1 MTYGLIKGTERQ
13 GEELVF
19 TAHLYEGWAK
29 QGAND
34 NASGCAA
41 ILETARVLTKLV
53 AEGKIP
59 PLKRSVRFLFVPEIS
74 GTDAYL
80 RLNPDIKKRIFADI
94 NLDMVGEGL
103 IKNQSFFRLNQ
114 TPWSLPTWLND
125 VMASYVEWMGDSQ
138 RDAQESN
145 WQTGGVLAPTGSR
158 DPFYFLVERYSGGS
172 DHDVF
177 VDGGVRIPAVLL
189 IVWPDQWYHTSGD
202 TPDKSDPTQFKR
214 VVTISAA
221 AAEFLANAGPAE
233 AERMLAEISARRGGR
248 LGEDKGRAERLL
260 LAADA
265 ETVHAAAREARVI
278 VDQGFVREKKTVA
291 SVGFFF
297 GAADAADAAL
307 KGRLAGMD
315 SVRAAHIRSV
325 DDLYAARCK
334 ALGVRPEKAGPTK
347 DEARLAGLVP
357 VRTEKMGGLM
367 SMWNL
372 RDELRKLDYQP
383 PPSIRMAE
391 RELRNFIDGERSVL
405 DIRDAASAEYEP
417 LDLLEVEKW
426 VGIQEKLGLVTV
438 KKNRNRLSSFRR
450 LPSKAER
457 EPPRLFR
464 EELLQ
469 RRDQVHGLFELDQR
483 DLLGLGDGRE
493 AAVRI
498 PFLVDEQDG
507 RVRGHGVDGLLVGR
521 VAGGRALG
529 AALQAFDVGADDPD
543 ALLAGLGD
551 EGGGPGQLV
560 LDLDAGR
567 AHALEA
573 GAHGDDERLVGGA
586 GLGLGLERFRRRQRI
601 DVEGHLQPLHDD
613 LDGRR
618 GVALAAGG
626 DEDGQLGLGLG
637 GLAQQGGGN
646 EDEGDSDG
654 GEDRGGPMESGHGSL
669 LSAMRRAQEPM
680 LGQRP
685 GPVNPPTGREQVPAF
700 IGASSMASSRGTSSV
715 GRRPSF
721 MV

>member
-1 MTYGLIKGTERQ
+1 MNRIPPAAAFAALVAGLVLFGAVAAQDTPPRPAPSAPDILRAIVNEASGELALQNEIHLTGVNRNRQPEEFQKGYFEAAFILDKLREYGIDEAAIVDLPVDEKTAWDAESAELWIVGPDLRKIADLKEVPACLCSGSETTDTTAELVYVGPGNREEFYKDKSVEGKILLVNGPPEMARRIGVEKLGAAGLIGWSSSHPEHDRDQVGWSGIRWGEKDKPTFGFMVSQRQGQDLRDALESGQKIVVRAVVRTAQVPNYKDQMTVGLIKGTEFPD
-13 GEELVF
+13 EELVF
-19 TAHLYEGWAK
+19 TAHLFEGWAK

-34 NASGCAA
+34 NASGCTA

-59 PLKRSVRFLFVPEIS
+59 PLRRSVRFLFIPEIS

-103 IKNQSFFRLNQ
+103 IKNQSYFRLNQ

-177 VDGGVRIPAVLL
+177 VDGGVRIPAVS
-189 IVWPDQWYHTSGD
+189 INVWPDQWYHTSGD

-265 ETVHAAAREARVI
+265 KTVHAAAREARVI
-278 VDQGFVREKKTVA
+278 VGQGFVREKKTAA

-297 GAADAADAAL
+297 GAADAAGAAL
-307 KGRLAGMD
+307 KGRLAGLD
-315 SVRAAHIRSV
+315 SVRDIHLQGV
-325 DDLYAARCK
+325 DALYASRCK
-334 ALGVRPEKAGPTK
+334 ALGVKPEKAGPTK
-347 DEARLAGLVP
+347 DETRLAGLVP

-391 RELRNFIDGERSVL
+391 RELRNFIDGERSIL
-405 DIRDAASAEYEP
+405 DIRDAASAEFEP
-417 LDLLEVEKW
+417 IDLLEVEKW
-426 VGIQEKLGLVTV
+426 VGIQEKLGLVTI
-438 KKNRNRLSSFRR
+438 KK
-450 LPSKAER
+450 K
-457 EPPRLFR
+457 
-464 EELLQ
+464 
-469 RRDQVHGLFELDQR
+469 
-483 DLLGLGDGRE
+483 
-493 AAVRI
+493 
-498 PFLVDEQDG
+498 
-507 RVRGHGVDGLLVGR
+507 
-521 VAGGRALG
+521 
-529 AALQAFDVGADDPD
+529 
-543 ALLAGLGD
+543 
-551 EGGGPGQLV
+551 
-560 LDLDAGR
+560 
-567 AHALEA
+567 
-573 GAHGDDERLVGGA
+573 
-586 GLGLGLERFRRRQRI
+586 
-601 DVEGHLQPLHDD
+601 
-613 LDGRR
+613 
-618 GVALAAGG
+618 
-626 DEDGQLGLGLG
+626 
-637 GLAQQGGGN
+637 
-646 EDEGDSDG
+646 
-654 GEDRGGPMESGHGSL
+654 
-669 LSAMRRAQEPM
+669 
-680 LGQRP
+680 
-685 GPVNPPTGREQVPAF
+685 
-700 IGASSMASSRGTSSV
+700 
-715 GRRPSF
+715 
-721 MV
+721 

>member
-1 MTYGLIKGTERQ
+1 MKRTTPAAAIAAVSLSLVLLGAFAAQDTPPRPAPGAPDVLRAIVNEASGELALQNEIHLTGVNRNRKAEEYQTGYFESAFILEKLREYGIDEAAVIDLPAEDRTAWDAESAELWTVEPELAKIADLKEVPSCLCSGSESTDTTAELVYVGPGNREEFYKDKAVEGKILLVNGSPETARRIGVQKYGAAGLVGWSSSHPEFDRDEVGWSGLRPAATDRATFGFMVSERQGQALRDALERGRKIVVRAVVKTQVVADPKEQMTVGIIRGTERPD
-13 GEELVF
+13 EELVF

-34 NASGCAA
+34 NASGCTA
-41 ILETARVLTKLV
+41 ILETARVLKKLV

-59 PLKRSVRFLFVPEIS
+59 PLKRTVRFLFVPEIS

-80 RLNPDIKKRIFADI
+80 RLNPDIKKKIFADI

-103 IKNQSFFRLNQ
+103 VKNQSYFRLNQ

-202 TPDKSDPTQFKR
+202 TPDKSDPTQLKR

-391 RELRNFIDGERSVL
+391 RELRNFIDGERSVV
-405 DIRDAASAEYEP
+405 DIRD
-417 LDLLEVEKW
+417 
-426 VGIQEKLGLVTV
+426 
-438 KKNRNRLSSFRR
+438 
-450 LPSKAER
+450 
-457 EPPRLFR
+457 
-464 EELLQ
+464 
-469 RRDQVHGLFELDQR
+469 
-483 DLLGLGDGRE
+483 
-493 AAVRI
+493 
-498 PFLVDEQDG
+498 
-507 RVRGHGVDGLLVGR
+507 
-521 VAGGRALG
+521 
-529 AALQAFDVGADDPD
+529 
-543 ALLAGLGD
+543 
-551 EGGGPGQLV
+551 
-560 LDLDAGR
+560 
-567 AHALEA
+567 
-573 GAHGDDERLVGGA
+573 
-586 GLGLGLERFRRRQRI
+586 
-601 DVEGHLQPLHDD
+601 
-613 LDGRR
+613 
-618 GVALAAGG
+618 
-626 DEDGQLGLGLG
+626 
-637 GLAQQGGGN
+637 
-646 EDEGDSDG
+646 
-654 GEDRGGPMESGHGSL
+654 
-669 LSAMRRAQEPM
+669 
-680 LGQRP
+680 
-685 GPVNPPTGREQVPAF
+685 
-700 IGASSMASSRGTSSV
+700 
-715 GRRPSF
+715 
-721 MV
+721 